1 MTWEV
6 KDEPTALSF
15 GDVMLDIGRLDSKPK
30 AKVCLGSGATK
41 FLLKTDH
48 IAHSWAVG
56 LVKENPLRLCLWSF
70 KLRRLCTK
78 ARRSELVPKL
88 GDFDG
93 VHALSDKM
101 LCHCNESGTLVSA
114 TSPNRMIIGE
124 VEKPIVRLESV
135 PKVGE

>member
-15 GDVMLDIGRLDSKPK
+15 GDVMLDIGRLNSELK

-70 KLRRLCTK
+70 KLRRFSTK

-88 GDFDG
+88 GNFDG
-93 VHALSDKM
+93 VHTFGNEM
-101 LCHCNESGTLVSA
+101 LCHRNERLTLVSA
-114 TSPNRMIIGE
+114 TSPN
-124 VEKPIVRLESV
+124 
-135 PKVGE
+135 

>member
-6 KDEPTALSF
+6 EDEPTALSF
-15 GDVMLDIGRLDSKPK
+15 GNVTLYIGRLDSKLE

-41 FLLKTDH
+41 FLLKTDY

-70 KLRRLCTK
+70 KLRRFSTK

-88 GDFDG
+88 GNFDG

-101 LCHCNESGTLVSA
+101 LCHRNERLTLVSA

-124 VEKPIVRLESV
+124 VEKPIVRSESV
-135 PKVGE
+135 FKVGE

>member
-15 GDVMLDIGRLDSKPK
+15 GNVTLYIGRLDSKLE
-30 AKVCLGSGATK
+30 AKVCLGGRNAK
-41 FLLKTDH
+41 LVLELNDF
-48 IAHSWAVG
+48 AHAWAVQ
-56 LVKENPLRLCLWSF
+56 LVKQNPLRLCLWSF
-70 KLRRLCTK
+70 KLRRFSTK

-88 GDFDG
+88 GNFDG

-101 LCHCNESGTLVSA
+101 LCHRNERLTLVSA

-124 VEKPIVRLESV
+124 VEKPIVRSESV
-135 PKVGE
+135 SKL